1 MGTGATGT
9 TGGGDH
15 DDRGDDAEGTGGHPG
30 ATPAITGAAAVPAAA
45 PAPTGLA
52 CRNCGTPLLGPH
64 CYACGQPVKGLVRHF
79 SSIVG
84 DFLDTVF
91 EFDGRTPRT
100 LWPLFARPGYLT
112 CEYFEG
118 RRVRYVSPLRLFF
131 FLSIVTF
138 FVAQLTIRTD
148 GDAIQAGGNPAI
160 ASAATVGDVE
170 RLREQAL
177 ADLREARRAT
187 GGAGIGDRTASA
199 ALDAGEAAVLRQA
212 RERIA
217 QIEQASARGEPA
229 PAPAPE
235 APELRFGGDAPWHP
249 VDNPLDLAW
258 LPDFAD
264 VWLNRQ
270 VGRAQGNI
278 ARLQEEPERF
288 KDALLGAIPSTLF
301 VLLPVFAL
309 LLKLFYLF
317 RRRLYME
324 HLIVALHS
332 HAFLCLALLLVFL
345 AMAVRGWLAPDAGFL
360 RTALGWVEAG
370 LFAWMPLYLL
380 LMQKRVYRQGWP
392 VTLLKYAAL
401 GICYMVLIAFGAAFT
416 VLASLV
422 WM

>member
-1 MGTGATGT
+1 MATGATDGT
-9 TGGGDH
+9 DATHGTAPAPAPAPA
-15 DDRGDDAEGTGGHPG
+15 GDDA
-30 ATPAITGAAAVPAAA
+30 VPATGV
-45 PAPTGLA
+45 PAPTAAA

-84 DFLDTVF
+84 DFFDTVF

-138 FVAQLTIRTD
+138 FVAQLTLEAD
-148 GDAIQAGGNPAI
+148 GDALQVGGNGAI
-160 ASAATVGDVE
+160 ASATTVAEVE
-170 RLREQAL
+170 RLRDEAL
-177 ADLREARRAT
+177 AELRQARRAT
-187 GGAGIGDRTASA
+187 GGAGVGDRTAAA

-212 RERIA
+212 RTRIS
-217 QIEQASARGEPA
+217 QIEQAQARGGPA
-229 PAPAPE
+229 PPPAPDT
-235 APELRFGGDAPWHP
+235 PELRFGGDAPWHP
-249 VDNPLDLAW
+249 VDNPLDVAW
-258 LPDFAD
+258 LPAFANA
-264 VWLNRQ
+264 WLNRQ
-270 VGRAQGNI
+270 VGRAQGNL

-309 LLKLFYLF
+309 LLKLFYVF

-345 AMAVRGWLAPDAGFL
+345 AMALRAWLAPEPGFA
-360 RTALGWVEAG
+360 RTALGWVEAA

-392 VTLLKYAAL
+392 MTLLKYAVL
-401 GICYMVLIAFGAAFT
+401 GICYMVLISFGAAFT

>member
-1 MGTGATGT
+1 MATGATDDTDGPRET
-9 TGGGDH
+9 TPV
-15 DDRGDDAEGTGGHPG
+15 DAQ
-30 ATPAITGAAAVPAAA
+30 AA
-45 PAPTGLA
+45 PASVAPVPTGAA

-79 SSIVG
+79 SSIIG
-84 DFLDTVF
+84 DFFDTVF

-138 FVAQLTIRTD
+138 FVAQLTLDASEGAIQV
-148 GDAIQAGGNPAI
+148 GGNDAIAA
-160 ASAATVGDVE
+160 ASTVEEVE
-170 RLREQAL
+170 RLRDDAL
-177 ADLREARRAT
+177 AQLRQARSGT
-187 GGAGIGDRTASA
+187 AGVDVGSRTATA

-212 RERIA
+212 RQRIA
-217 QIEQASARGEPA
+217 QIEQARQRGGPVPA
-229 PAPAPE
+229 PASETPE
-235 APELRFGGDAPWHP
+235 IRFGGDAPWHP
-249 VDNPLDLAW
+249 VDNPLALAW
-258 LPDFAD
+258 LPGFAND
-264 VWLNRQ
+264 WLNRQ

-309 LLKLFYLF
+309 LLKLFYVF

-332 HAFLCLALLLVFL
+332 HAFLCLALLLVFVVMGL
-345 AMAVRGWLAPDAGFL
+345 RAWLAPEPGFG
-360 RTALGWVEAG
+360 RTALGWVEAA

-392 VTLLKYAAL
+392 MTLLKYAVL
-401 GICYMVLIAFGAAFT
+401 GICYMVLISFGAVFT